1 MFGDRLRE
9 LRKEKNISQEELA
22 NLFEVNKSTVSAWEV
37 NKAQPNFD
45 TLIKLANYFNVT
57 PNYLLC
63 FTQDDIDK
71 IEKLKIAM
79 KDAGLMASDDLTIE
93 ELEKALKIV
102 EVMRDRINIDSN
114 N

>member
-9 LRKEKNISQEELA
+9 LRKEKNVTQEELG
-22 NLFEVNKSTVSAWEV
+22 NLMGVTMSTVSAWEV

-71 IEKLKIAM
+71 IEKLKLAM
-79 KDAGLMASDDLTIE
+79 KDAGLIASDDLTIE
-93 ELEKALKIV
+93 ELEKALRIV
-102 EVMRDRINIDSN
+102 EVMRERVENEKDN
-114 N
+114 

>member
-1 MFGDRLRE
+1 M
-9 LRKEKNISQEELA
+9 
-22 NLFEVNKSTVSAWEV
+22 NKSTVSAWEV

-71 IEKLKIAM
+71 IEKLTIAM